1 MADADTSDNVVYS
14 AQTMDRST
22 DLPSIANSGYH
33 VPPEVLGVPDQE
45 EAESKD
51 LESRPQSY
59 FADVNASARKRTNR
73 AIRGTKSKAAI
84 AAAIRAASQRM
95 ATLDYSIFS
104 LMTYK
109 SAEVIFASTSN
120 GSIVGMLVVAHENG
134 FIRTY
139 RPLRNESSDFG
150 SAASS
155 EISISTF
162 GRYRWVDECTI
173 DGGNIFYQE
182 GEEIGFADRRGAQPG
197 QLLDLSTSN
206 INRLLIAHRKQL
218 ALFEVESILMSEKDS
233 ESTNSSEFATLL
245 WTTVLPSNVVTAKIS
260 GDGDAIVAVLDV
272 PNEHGKVGA
281 LTFIRDAD
289 DGSQQQPPGQ
299 AKVRRS
305 SSLGLI
311 YKQGPFLEHSSPVS
325 RISFRGLGRETSSDP
340 DPSRQQGND
349 LLLTH
354 CEEDSSNRIFNQ
366 NSWQQLM
373 FWSAPPNSRADWIR
387 GTSAFS
393 LGDLESQKVKNKRLN
408 SRRPSESSVADSSV
422 VGVTA
427 GLKNAGS
434 LGLGSP
440 TTSAGAWIAEVTFR
454 GAFPALRLSRLS
466 YMKRGNND
474 SQPAH
479 FESVAAVLPAG
490 SIVADSILQSDD
502 MGLMIQGVW
511 PAWNPCLSESTPG
524 HVSDDTVTGSAMEF
538 LGLSSVPPPTSA
550 FGDSHL
556 SGSLTPPTE
565 LRVVAAYPE
574 TGNLVIME
582 FPLWGDEEFG
592 AMELGSPIRNVL
604 ALSHAKTPQSINAE
618 KQHFPWIS
626 MEYESSRL
634 SARVET
640 DSNRISFLWRRNGT
654 LSLYS
659 PDWRENEEI
668 AAAVGRASPT
678 PAAELLHDT
687 SITPAP
693 LLLPSLYLPVS
704 VSREDPNKIVALRW
718 LSDSN
723 VGGPPLLLA
732 LTASATLV
740 VFEIAPPWCV
750 TEPTM
755 PNYDPFNS
763 TLQGDGTN
771 CRETKQSDTND
782 DEEREL
788 EYRREEYVVKVTP
801 HPDFGLGLRLESPMD
816 GTPAV
821 AGSFK
826 KHPLNGGMLPTEK
839 TGMIVL
845 GDELVSVNGVSLE
858 NMTFDDIISTVRHV
872 GAKSGPGEALTLRFR
887 PAPLGRSK
895 GNSVALQESFNA
907 QAMDSG
913 VQGSS
918 IQKQSQSRLSNDH
931 DNGGTTESLGEL
943 LLKESLEAQ
952 QEFGRLVGVAVDSMP
967 SFNETNISERFTILP
982 WEKFCGP
989 RNQRSSEDKALVLLA
1004 EGRQLFIR
1012 KLELSRENGHVDAT
1026 VVDMG
1031 SVEVLGNGESNGSIV
1046 SIRFIESLE
1055 KGLSFLL
1062 LDAHGVARVVVLTL
1076 PSESSTKNPD
1086 CQIFDAFSLEN
1097 RAVVRPA
1104 SIGLFASFQHNTNK
1118 PSQTITVW
1126 SARPD
1131 PSCRGHISEVAV
1143 KDEYYGIDY
1152 TPTRID
1158 VESSHWNSSIRDI
1171 AFLKTGYLD
1180 HFPSLVVFM
1189 ESEAILYQ
1197 RRGDSMKWQPC
1208 IRLTY
1213 PTVPNSGLESLGVR
1227 NTGLPEDGVP
1237 SDEFPHIL
1245 QTLHSAL
1252 RSTDETTGYVADWHP
1267 EALLVYLFTD
1277 GRGANV
1283 AWRTHVRKLLL
1294 WLSDGTVGTSGD
1306 KVQTNMS
1313 PVCVPPFHASGGEHL
1328 LDNGSK
1334 QSNNDRRKEDAAS
1347 LISPF
1352 AGARVTDKDPEDE
1365 KLEKLQAILGTW
1377 KGRRSNVEVVGK
1389 SREFREAMLQE
1400 KESVEDEVFPQAL
1413 EGLRTNEV
1421 RALWA
1426 VVDVALKLPCFRQI
1440 DPEGQMAIT
1449 ILSLHASMKL
1459 NPIEDS
1465 ILQAAKKGGSKR
1477 ISSFSERN
1485 SSLSTNNNKGALP
1498 PPIAATGCLSA
1509 LLSQY
1514 QGQLVA
1520 SIRKPGMK
1528 LDWPAAREARLAFWL
1543 RSDKTLREVSEEIG
1557 QNLYRESRD
1566 ILKSSLFFILAGK
1579 RRTLRNLAAADN
1591 TESGRKFYKFL
1602 SDYDFS
1608 SPRGRSAAEKNA
1620 FSLLRKNRYESAA
1633 AFFLL
1638 ADPPI
1643 LKSAVETIATKMRDL
1658 DLAFMVARLLVN
1670 VKASITGTVGFNGG
1684 IRGSSSAFVTGGGG
1698 GYAGSGFGD
1707 SSDCQKDEMSFDDW
1721 EPKLS
1726 QVAKD
1731 LLNDRG
1737 LPGSYSDTC
1746 FSAVQLIWL
1755 GRNEEASHW
1764 LSGFLRSQDGL
1775 LPCFARDICITRLDQ
1790 IDSKK
1795 GTNDSLLAMNRFID
1809 FISGPLL
1816 LKMMQSCKRTR
1827 LASTLLVTNTLSRLG
1842 IELPC
1847 LRLILQSFDRKTFQD
1862 EDGKLA
1868 RNNVGGGYD
1877 KRQTIQASDSAI
1889 RESASN
1895 LNGIEKQRQTATSIF
1910 DSFSTA
1916 PPKRRQ
1922 TGANHSQMQS
1932 SIFDSF
1938 DAAPRKPQPPT
1949 VGGQMQSSI
1958 FDSFEAAPAKPKQP
1972 ATCSDQMQSSIFDS
1986 FETAPPRK
1994 PQAPTVGGQMQSSI
2008 FDSFEAAP
2016 PRNSQAP
2023 TVGGQMQSS
2032 IFDSFEA
2039 APPRK
2044 PQAPTVGG
2052 QKQSSIFDSFETAP
2066 PRKPQASTGDSQM
2079 QSSIFDS
2086 FEAAPAKPKQPATC
2100 SNQMQSSIFD
2110 SFDIPAKHNV
2120 SKASQLQ
2127 SSIYDV
2133 STSDSNSKDRSK
2145 VMQQDCFRQPPILW
2159 LEWSRKFLLDISAR
2173 RLIRDVISIGTRFG
2187 GDIFHARLTPT
2198 SGGSFVPTNAAQML
2212 QLHCD
2217 GAGLLQEVVDCVQ
2230 NVSEMCKLGND
2241 VVVNR
2246 ALQLLC
2252 SPNQIRRCCYVALL
2266 NLAVQQLDLA
2276 EVVVRRTSETLM
2288 QYCGAMALLNDD
2300 LTQNRKSI
2308 SHATTLCLRRHVT
2321 NLSWQLEL
2329 CLWLHRGGALPLSG
2343 SVLNEAICAVRLGL
2357 LIASWNQD
2365 FECLEA
2371 LLEQPPDCLVD
2382 DDAGRQLWSSLKI
2395 ITSSSLG
2402 ERRQSGFGTP
2412 SGGWEFLVDCSR
2424 EDATDLLRSRETGCF
2439 IIRPHPD
2446 DHGVFTLSFKT
2457 NLIPDNQHKSETA
2470 SIKADPSGPTS
2481 TQTKSPSKSVR
2492 RDDVVQHAIVRLSDS
2507 GFRCGSFGPFATLMK
2522 LLEAVSAS
2530 LPFDLRFDQP
2540 PNQGLIREEGSKPS
2554 PNCALYRK
2562 LGLLQA
2568 KRISAIQD
2576 AEISPKTIDIPR
2588 LLGDEDDRYKRFGMF
2603 LELLLLSALRK
2614 QFSGVAAARYE
2625 KANLRLDD
2633 DGAEVESVG
2642 GFPGSVGGIG
2652 AEQEYAFSARVL
2664 RPLLIWCRVLEIAVV
2679 CELSPKL
2686 SQFSAFGD
2694 STRLAL
2700 NASEGG
2706 IEVSTNTTADVLV
2719 TGDSAIKRMIQPGSG
2734 VDFRTLRLGD
2744 GGDSALVVLFEKHEA
2759 VSWFVCAGH
2768 EKTEEDALQ
2777 RLQSM
2782 EKNRVIE
2789 AVDLHLLLPKGRPQ
2803 PATEGDQNEV
2813 AGGNK
2818 AAGIRY
2824 RLIDPWEVEPLYSRE
2839 DETRSAS
2846 LGRNP
2851 FLTFNLRIIQESY
2864 EIIFRST
2871 GGANLLELW
2880 ARAKG
2885 GIALTKTIATVQP
2898 PWKRAAGGDLQLQ
2911 DGMVSEPD
2919 PYENSIREHLYRN
2932 ALYRQ
2937 LKLPQRFIALI
2948 QVELLDLKN
2957 LTSPGG
2963 SLSLTVYSLLRLKRS
2978 RSSSP
2983 LTNKARTLDSI
2994 ATSPIKLGKST
3005 GPNAPASWGSVVR
3018 FRFPLPEDT
3027 NIEGR
3032 SFDADRESL
3041 FRGPPT
3047 VLQLSVYEKKFMSDA
3062 LLGGADVKLDGL
3074 SSGGQLEEWLPL
3086 RTGNDGINWFARI
3099 RLTLRFELMCLS
3111 EDSSGDGEFAESACI
3126 RRIYQLGNNG
3136 GATEKMKNSSSTPD
3150 LLSYLESMV
3159 Y

>member
-1 MADADTSDNVVYS
+1 MTDTDISDNVVIS

-22 DLPSIANSGYH
+22 DLPNIANSGYH

-45 EAESKD
+45 EPESTD
-51 LESRPQSY
+51 FESRPQSY

-84 AAAIRAASQRM
+84 AAAIRAASQKM
-95 ATLDYSIFS
+95 APLDYSIFAFI
-104 LMTYK
+104 TYK
-109 SAEVIFASTSN
+109 SVEVIFASTSN
-120 GSIVGMLVVAHENG
+120 GSIVGVCSRTHIVFQTLSPASKSPVVSISGNSQSGMLVVAHENG
-134 FIRTY
+134 LIQTY
-139 RPLRNESSDFG
+139 QPSRNESSAFG
-150 SAASS
+150 SAARS
-155 EISISTF
+155 EIPRSTF

-173 DGGNIFYQE
+173 DGGKTFYQQ
-182 GEEIGFADRRGAQPG
+182 GEEIHFADRRGAQPG
-197 QLLDLSTSN
+197 QLLDISTSN

-218 ALFEVESILMSEKDS
+218 ALFEVVPILESAKDL
-233 ESTNSSEFATLL
+233 ESTDSSGVATLL
-245 WTTVLPSNVVTAKIS
+245 WTAVLPSNVVTAKIS
-260 GDGDAIVAVLDV
+260 GDADAIVAVLDV

-281 LTFIRDAD
+281 LTFIRDND

-299 AKVRRS
+299 AKMRRS

-311 YKQGPFLEHSSPVS
+311 YKQGPFLEHSAPVS
-325 RISFRGLGRETSSDP
+325 RISFRGLGRETSAEP
-340 DPSRQQGND
+340 DSSKQQGND

-354 CEEDSSNRIFNQ
+354 CKEDSSNRIFNQ

-393 LGDLESQKVKNKRLN
+393 LGDLESQKKIKNKRLN

-422 VGVTA
+422 TGVTS

-434 LGLGSP
+434 LGLGAP

-466 YMKRGNND
+466 YMKRGNDD

-490 SIVADSILQSDD
+490 SIIPDSILQSDD

-511 PAWNPCLSESTPG
+511 PAWNPCLSESTG
-524 HVSDDTVTGSAMEF
+524 QVSDDTLTGSAMEF
-538 LGLSSVPPPTSA
+538 LGLSSVPPPTNA
-550 FGDSHL
+550 FGDSQL
-556 SGSLTPPTE
+556 GGSLTPPTE
-565 LRVVAAYPE
+565 LRVVAAHPE
-574 TGNLVIME
+574 TGNLVVME

-604 ALSHAKTPQSINAE
+604 ALSHAKTPHSIKAG
-618 KQHFPWIS
+618 KQHFPWVSID
-626 MEYESSRL
+626 YESSRL

-640 DSNRISFLWRRNGT
+640 DSNRISFLWRKHGT

-659 PDWRENEEI
+659 PDWSEDEDI
-668 AAAVGRASPT
+668 TAAIGRASPT
-678 PAAELLHDT
+678 PTAELLHDT
-687 SITPAP
+687 STMPAP
-693 LLLPSLYLPVS
+693 LLLPSLYLPLDVT
-704 VSREDPNKIVALRW
+704 RKDPNKIVALRW
-718 LSDSN
+718 LPDSN

-732 LTASATLV
+732 LTASATLL

-763 TLQGDGTN
+763 TLQGDSTN
-771 CRETKQSDTND
+771 YHETSQSVSND
-782 DEEREL
+782 DEERDL
-788 EYRREEYVVKVTP
+788 EYRREEYAVKVTP

-826 KHPLNGGMLPTEK
+826 KHPLNGGMLPAEK

-845 GDELVSVNGVSLE
+845 GDELISVNGVSLE

-872 GAKSGPGEALTLRFR
+872 GAKSGPGEALALRFR

-913 VQGSS
+913 IQGPS
-918 IQKQSQSRLSNDH
+918 IEKQSQSRLSNEH
-931 DNGGTTESLGEL
+931 DRNGTESLGNL
-943 LLKESLEAQ
+943 LLEKSLEAQ
-952 QEFGRLVGVAVDSMP
+952 QEFGRLVGVAIDAMP
-967 SFNETNISERFTILP
+967 SFDETNISQRFTLVP
-982 WEKFCGP
+982 WEKKWFP
-989 RNQRSSEDKALVLLA
+989 TNQSSPENAALVLLA
-1004 EGRQLFIR
+1004 EGRHLCVR
-1012 KLELSRENGHVDAT
+1012 KLQLSRENGQAHAT
-1026 VVDMG
+1026 VVDLG
-1031 SVEVLGNGESNGSIV
+1031 SFEVLINEESDGSLL

-1055 KGLSFLL
+1055 KSLSFLV
-1062 LDAHGVARVVVLTL
+1062 LDGDGVARVVVLTFR
-1076 PSESSTKNPD
+1076 SDSSTKSPD
-1086 CQIFDAFSLEN
+1086 CKVFDAFSLGDHT
-1097 RAVVRPA
+1097 VVRQA
-1104 SIGLFASFQHNTNK
+1104 SIRLFASFQHHTKK

-1131 PSCRGHISEVAV
+1131 PSCRGLISEDAV
-1143 KDEYYGIDY
+1143 RDEYYGKDY
-1152 TPTRID
+1152 IPTRID

-1189 ESEAILYQ
+1189 ESEAIVYQ
-1197 RRGDSMKWQPC
+1197 RRGDSMKWLPC

-1213 PTVPNSGLESLGVR
+1213 PTVPDSGLESFRVG
-1227 NTGLPEDGVP
+1227 NSELPEDCMP
-1237 SDEFPHIL
+1237 SNEFPHIL
-1245 QTLHSAL
+1245 QNLHSAL
-1252 RSTDETTGYVADWHP
+1252 RSNDETTAYVSDWHP

-1283 AWRTHVRKLLL
+1283 AWRTHVRKLLV

-1306 KVQTNMS
+1306 RLQTAMS
-1313 PVCVPPFHASGGEHL
+1313 PVGVPPFHASGGEHL
-1328 LDNGSK
+1328 LDNNWK
-1334 QSNNDRRKEDAAS
+1334 QLTGHPRKEDTAS
-1347 LISPF
+1347 LIASL
-1352 AGARVTDKDPEDE
+1352 AGARVTDKDPEDG
-1365 KLEKLQAILGTW
+1365 KLEKLHALLQTW
-1377 KGRRSNVEVVGK
+1377 KGPQGSIEVAGR
-1389 SREFREAMLQE
+1389 SREFKEAMLQE
-1400 KESVEDEVFPQAL
+1400 KRSLDDDSFPQAL
-1413 EGLRTNEV
+1413 EVLRTNEV
-1421 RALWA
+1421 RALWTL
-1426 VVDVALKLPCFRQI
+1426 VDVALKLPNFRQI

-1459 NPIEDS
+1459 NPIEDPKS
-1465 ILQAAKKGGSKR
+1465 QAVKKESGNKR
-1477 ISSFSERN
+1477 LSSFYEKK
-1485 SSLSTNNNKGALP
+1485 SSFSTNNNKAAMP
-1498 PPIAATGCLSA
+1498 PRIAAAGCLSA
-1509 LLSQY
+1509 ILSEY

-1528 LDWPAAREARLAFWL
+1528 LDWSTAREARLAFWL
-1543 RSDKTLREVSEEIG
+1543 RSDKALREVSEEIG

-1591 TESGRKFYKFL
+1591 TDSGRKFYKFL

-1620 FSLLRKNRYESAA
+1620 FSLLRKNRYECAA

-1658 DLAFMVARLLVN
+1658 DLAFMVARLLGN
-1670 VKASITGTVGFNGG
+1670 TKESITGTVGFSGG
-1684 IRGSSSAFVTGGGG
+1684 TSGYSSAIINGGGG
-1698 GYAGSGFGD
+1698 GYAGSGFDD
-1707 SSDCQKDEMSFDDW
+1707 SSDCQKDEMGFDDW

-1737 LPGSYSDTC
+1737 LPDSYNDTC
-1746 FSAVQLIWL
+1746 FSAVQLMWL
-1755 GRNEEASHW
+1755 GRNDEASHW
-1764 LSGFLRSQDGL
+1764 LSGFITSQDGL
-1775 LPCFARDICITRLDQ
+1775 RPCFARDICIGRLDQ

-1795 GTNDSLLAMNRFID
+1795 GTNDSLVAMNGFID
-1809 FISGPLL
+1809 FVSGPLL
-1816 LKMMQSCKRTR
+1816 LKMMQSSKRTR

-1847 LRLILQSFDRKTFQD
+1847 LRLILQSFDHTTFQE
-1862 EDGKLA
+1862 EDGE
-1868 RNNVGGGYD
+1868 
-1877 KRQTIQASDSAI
+1877 RQIVEVSDCATRASAT
-1889 RESASN
+1889 N
-1895 LNGIEKQRQTATSIF
+1895 LNGIGKQRQAATPIF

-1916 PPKRRQ
+1916 PSKQPE
-1922 TGANHSQMQS
+1922 TGAS
-1932 SIFDSF
+1932 DS
-1938 DAAPRKPQPPT
+1938 
-1949 VGGQMQSSI
+1949 
-1958 FDSFEAAPAKPKQP
+1958 
-1972 ATCSDQMQSSIFDS
+1972 
-1986 FETAPPRK
+1986 
-1994 PQAPTVGGQMQSSI
+1994 
-2008 FDSFEAAP
+2008 
-2016 PRNSQAP
+2016 
-2023 TVGGQMQSS
+2023 QMQSS

-2044 PQAPTVGG
+2044 PQA
-2052 QKQSSIFDSFETAP
+2052 KKI
-2066 PRKPQASTGDSQM
+2066 QATTGDGQM

-2086 FEAAPAKPKQPATC
+2086 FEAAPPKKPQATTGDGQMQSSIFDSFEAAPPKKPQATTGDGQMQSSIFDSFEAAPPKKPQATTGDGQMQSSIFDSFEAAPPKKPQAKKTQAT
-2100 SNQMQSSIFD
+2100 SDGQMQSSIFD
-2110 SFDIPAKHNV
+2110 SFDTSRQQNV
-2120 SKASQLQ
+2120 TKASQ
-2127 SSIYDV
+2127 IDDA
-2133 STSDSNSKDRSK
+2133 STADSNEPDRSK
-2145 VMQQDCFRQPPILW
+2145 AMQQKIFRQPPVLW
-2159 LEWSRKFLLDISAR
+2159 LEWSRNFLLDISAR

-2198 SGGSFVPTNAAQML
+2198 GGGSFVPANAARML

-2217 GAGLLQEVVDCVQ
+2217 GASLLQEIVDCVQ
-2230 NVSEMCKLGND
+2230 NLSNMCKLGND

-2246 ALQLLC
+2246 ALQLLW
-2252 SPNQIRRCCYVALL
+2252 SPNHFCRCCFVVLL

-2276 EVVVRRTSETLM
+2276 EDVVRSTSVTLM
-2288 QYCGAMALLNDD
+2288 QHCGTISLLNDG
-2300 LTQNRKSI
+2300 LTQNRKSV
-2308 SHATTLCLRRHVT
+2308 SHATTLCLRRHAT

-2343 SVLNEAICAVRLGL
+2343 SVLNEAICAVRFGL

-2365 FECLEA
+2365 FECLET

-2412 SGGWEFLVDCSR
+2412 SGGWEFLVDCTR
-2424 EDATDLLRSRETGCF
+2424 QDATDLLRSRETGCF

-2457 NLIPDNQHKSETA
+2457 NLIPENQNKSETA
-2470 SIKADPSGPTS
+2470 PIRTDPSSPTS

-2492 RDDVVQHAIVRLSDS
+2492 RDDVVQHAIIRLSDS

-2540 PNQGLIREEGSKPS
+2540 PNQRLIREEGSKPS

-2562 LGLLQA
+2562 LAILQA
-2568 KRISAIQD
+2568 KRISPIQD
-2576 AEISPKTIDIPR
+2576 ADDSFLVAEPRKISPNITDVPDPSGQGNDRRRR
-2588 LLGDEDDRYKRFGMF
+2588 LGMF

-2614 QFSGVAAARYE
+2614 QLSGVAAARYD
-2625 KANLRLDD
+2625 KGNVPLDD
-2633 DGAEVESVG
+2633 DCAEIESVESVSG
-2642 GFPGSVGGIG
+2642 TSGGIG

-2664 RPLLIWCRVLEIAVV
+2664 RPLLIWCRILEIAVV

-2686 SQFSAFGD
+2686 SEFPALGD
-2694 STRLAL
+2694 STLAL

-2706 IEVSTNTTADVLV
+2706 IEVSTNKTVDILV
-2719 TGDSAIKRMIQPGSG
+2719 TGDSAIKKMIQPGSG

-2744 GGDSALVVLFEKHEA
+2744 GGDSALVVLFEKQEA
-2759 VSWFVCAGH
+2759 VNWFVSAGH
-2768 EKTEEDALQ
+2768 EKTEEGALQ

-2782 EKNRVIE
+2782 EKYRVIE
-2789 AVDLHLLLPKGRPQ
+2789 AVNLHLLLSKGRPQ
-2803 PATEGDQNEV
+2803 PAAEGDQQDA
-2813 AGGNK
+2813 AGGTK
-2818 AAGIRY
+2818 EAGIHY

-2846 LGRNP
+2846 LGRNR
-2851 FLTFNLRIIQESY
+2851 FLTFSLRKIQESY
-2864 EIIFRST
+2864 ENIFRLT
-2871 GGANLLELW
+2871 GGVNLLELW

-2898 PWKRAAGGDLQLQ
+2898 PWERAAGGDLQLH

-2963 SLSLTVYSLLRLKRS
+2963 SLTLTVYSLLRVKRS

-3062 LLGGADVKLDGL
+3062 LLGSADVKLDGL

-3111 EDSSGDGEFAESACI
+3111 EDDSDDDGDFADSACI

-3136 GATEKMKNSSSTPD
+3136 GATERMKNSSSTPD